1 MTYDDARPWT
11 SQDWPGFH
19 AQRTPDAT
27 ALASLDTG
35 ASYTWSE
42 LNDRVGRAAGLL
54 ADTYRVDAG
63 DRIAVIAENDPRVF
77 ELQFACIRLGAIM
90 APLNWRLA
98 PAEIAYQLGDLEPT
112 LLICDDRWR
121 DLAEKASQMIGSRL
135 PILQW
140 ETSSESNDVYEQTI
154 EHAPFVPARMV
165 SLDDPTHVLYTSG
178 TTGVPKGALSTFG
191 TMTSHAAN
199 VADLVAVTEP
209 GARVLVQQ
217 PLFHAGGLHTVANPA
232 LYFGGCVVTSRRF
245 VADQCLDLMLAA
257 GTEGQ
262 GITHFIG
269 VWTMFND
276 MTQLPKFQNANFSGM
291 RHGHLG
297 GSAPPREFFELWAS
311 HGLIIQQFYGGTEM
325 GPAITGL
332 PRAHAIRKSS
342 SCGLPVRHSEVRVVD
357 PDGKDVAQGETGEV
371 WVRGPSVT
379 PGYWRRAEQ
388 RDEFFTDGFFRT
400 GDAARVDDEG
410 FYYIVGRYKDMYKSG
425 GENVYSAEVE
435 KELLSAPGVSEV
447 AIIGI
452 PDDRWGEVGRAV
464 VVPRP
469 GEQVTLDGLVQH
481 CEGRLARYKF
491 PKSLIVV
498 DSLPRNPTG
507 KVVKAEVRALFGAV
521 EQVSE

>member
-1 MTYDDARPWT
+1 MIDASSQWT
-11 SQDWPGFH
+11 SQDWPAFH
-19 AQRTPDAT
+19 AQRTPGAE
-27 ALASLDTG
+27 ALSSLDTG
-35 ASYTWSE
+35 VSYTWSV
-42 LNDRVGRAAGLL
+42 LNERVGRAAGLL
-54 ADTYRVDAG
+54 ADTYGVAAG
-63 DRIAVIAENDPRVF
+63 DRIAVIAENDPRIF
-77 ELQFACIRLGAIM
+77 ELQFACIRLGAIL

-98 PAEIAYQLGDLEPT
+98 LAELAYQLGDLEPT
-112 LLICDDRWR
+112 LLVCDDRWR
-121 DLAEKASQMIGSRL
+121 EVAEDLSQMIASGL

-140 ETSSESNDVYEQTI
+140 ETSPGPDDIYEKSM
-154 EHAPFVPARMV
+154 EHAPSMLPRMV
-165 SLDDPTHVLYTSG
+165 NLDDPTHVLYTSG

-199 VADLVAVTEP
+199 VADLVAVSEP

-245 VADQCLDLMLAA
+245 VAEQCLDLMLDA
-257 GTEGQ
+257 GNERQ

-276 MTQLPKFQNANFSGM
+276 ISQLPKFQTANFCGM

-297 GSAPPREFFELWAS
+297 GSAPPREFFELWADR
-311 HGLIIQQFYGGTEM
+311 GLIIQQFYGGTEM

-357 PDGKDVAQGETGEV
+357 PDGKDVAKGETGEV

-388 RDEFFTDGFFRT
+388 HDEFFTDGFFRT
-400 GDAARVDDEG
+400 GDAARVDEEG

-425 GENVYSAEVE
+425 GENVYAAEVE

-447 AIIGI
+447 AIIGV
-452 PDDRWGEVGRAV
+452 PDARWGEVGRAV
-464 VVPRP
+464 VVARP

-491 PKSLIVV
+491 PKSLVVV

-507 KVVKAEVRALFGAV
+507 KVIKAEIRALFGAV
-521 EQVSE
+521 EEVTSE